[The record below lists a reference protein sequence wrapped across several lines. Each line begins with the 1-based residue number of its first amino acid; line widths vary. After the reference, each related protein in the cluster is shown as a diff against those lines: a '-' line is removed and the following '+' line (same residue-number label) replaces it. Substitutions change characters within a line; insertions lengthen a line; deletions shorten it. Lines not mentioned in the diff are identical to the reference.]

1 MKHIG
6 FIGLGIMGQAMAF
19 NAKRAG
25 FAITVF
31 NRSRDKTIPFSNQG
45 IPVADSIQDLAKTC
59 EAIVVMVTGPEALND
74 VVHALVQVP
83 LTNKVIINCSTVSL
97 AATLALG
104 EAITQAGGSCL
115 DAPVSGSK
123 IPAETAKLV
132 FLVGGDPHTLE
143 RSHPLLSSMGSTIL
157 HCGPLGDGTRMKLA
171 VNLMLAN
178 TIHALCET
186 LVFAEKI
193 GLSRQA
199 VAKAI
204 NSGVMASPLLK
215 MKSDAMLNRDFA
227 PHFPLDLVFKDLN
240 LILDE
245 AGKNGAVLP
254 ATASVRE
261 SFNCAMAHGHGRE
274 DIGAILQTIELLS
287 GLKTQGANS

>member
-6 FIGLGIMGQAMAF
+6 FVGLGIMGRAMAL
-19 NAKRAG
+19 NAARAG
-25 FAITVF
+25 FAVTVF
-31 NRSRDKTIPFSNQG
+31 NRSRDKTIPFADQG
-45 IPVADSIQDLAKTC
+45 IPVADTIQALATDC
-59 EAIVVMVTGPEALND
+59 EAIVVMVTGPEALD
-74 VVHALVQVP
+74 EVVHALTQAQ

-97 AATLALG
+97 TATQAAG
-104 EAITQAGGSCL
+104 EAIERAGGAFL

-132 FLVGGDPHTLE
+132 FLVGSDAHTLQ
-143 RSHPLLSSMGSTIL
+143 RCHPLLSSLGSTIL
-157 HCGPLGDGTRMKLA
+157 HCGPIGDGTRMKLA

-178 TIHALCET
+178 TIHALSET

-193 GLSRQA
+193 GLQRQA
-199 VAKAI
+199 VANAI

-215 MKSDAMLNRDFA
+215 MKSDAMLNRDFS

-245 AGKNGAVLP
+245 AGKKGAALP
-254 ATASVRE
+254 ATSAVRE
-261 SFNCAMAHGHGRE
+261 SFNSAMAHGWGRE
-274 DIGAILQTIELLS
+274 DIGAVLQVLELKS
-287 GLKTQGANS
+287 GLKS